1 MADFW
6 DDFDKQ
12 ESGYGMSRSGDF
24 WNGLNDTE
32 VVSPEKPSSNP
43 IRRLADP
50 LVGLVKDTAVG
61 IPETVVGLLDIPTM
75 GYAGKV
81 AETVS
86 RGLGLGD
93 FKSANEMFD
102 NLLTPETREAQ
113 QKVAEAKGFLP
124 TIATAIQNP
133 SSIVQ
138 TVAESIPSMFTGLR
152 AAGVVSKLI
161 GKPLVE
167 AGIKN
172 LPRIA
177 KVGGIAEGVITAGQ
191 NTEQTRQQ
199 TEEGTLT
206 PSQVGINTVSGIL
219 TGILGVTGA
228 RLAKWLKID
237 DVDMLYTAGRNGMVG
252 DAEKNIF
259 KKVLKGAFQ
268 EGVLEELPQSMQ
280 EQIAQNLALNKPID
294 DGVFEAGAMGMLAG
308 FAQSTG
314 ANIAGSTM
322 QKMKNELDPINQ
334 TIKKIADETLP
345 GELSAIGGWDN
356 GKLVENITPTA
367 VSETPSRLHPS
378 EIDYG
383 EEISTPLPTPTESFP
398 ESFSTGLQGIAREL
412 NVGQFAP
419 LTAEE
424 TGVENKIPVAPEEN
438 IPTPERKVEAIDKKE
453 SWQERRKQLVNLR
466 DNLSRKADEQNKQ
479 DPSFPPAEYD
489 SRVEEINSVIE
500 SGDLVNRKANILK
513 GNTQEKLEE
522 IHKNGMAEVLK
533 KYHDLIPSETT
544 RKSERKTG
552 KTEDSEKVKEP
563 WKMTKEEYAPSTPAK
578 LADVI
583 EKESEDAP
591 KEHIGD
597 FDDLRAEY
605 RKYGLILSKKG
616 NEYRLSNGVSAT
628 PRTLIIGSKERINR
642 VADNLKTYAKYIKN
656 ETDEIDAGERK
667 YNHKGIIEQ
676 ALKEGKL
683 VPESILKEYPDL
695 VPKKEEEKTRK
706 TEDSEKVKKA
716 IKSQLVEYK
725 AELINR
731 LASLTKEKAAAKST
745 RETDRLERLIST
757 TETELDRYLRE
768 KTLPQDRIDSIRLAQ
783 TEIAKA
789 GGKIP
794 KTSEEAQIAID
805 NYETELIK
813 KYGEKA
819 VIEAPIGKFESGDF
833 PYGKSPLSEPD
844 LAKLNKLY
852 ENRDNIDKVELDK
865 WHKYIYEKSGL
876 SKQEVDGALKS
887 LNMPVGSDLSIP
899 FTAEGLRK
907 FGERDTDNLKNLY
920 NNFSKETY
928 ADFKFS
934 DNPDNPVIQGVVY
947 NKDGRPGKWDKEAL
961 KKTEKL
967 FNTIGE
973 TQGRE
978 PLNLLVDIAN
988 KEITKPPITNQEQL
1002 KQRLAEGKR
1011 LAAEKRT
1018 EAAGKPIAKSVEAV
1032 STKEPWQTSDLAVK
1046 PNIKIESIHALKQS
1060 DGKFKLF
1067 YRGTRNEVFPGN
1079 TFNSATDARNFFSVQ
1094 KNKELESNQQK
1105 TYVSNTKKVST
1116 ETKPA
1121 VNAQKKITEADPETL
1136 NLVLHEM
1143 RSGLETGTP
1152 GGFQGYDENGN
1163 PIYMKSGYQGWFSDL
1178 VKKYGNKK
1186 TSPTGEKESIN
1197 AKYLVNIINKGL
1209 ENDKL
1214 TSKQN
1219 IIWEDVN
1226 KIADHE
1232 SGKTYAGLVN
1242 QFEKIRELQNET
1254 RKQLAEEEINAGE
1267 IAESKDDLISG
1278 ASEILESEGY
1288 SSEQLESN
1296 VAEITS
1302 FFDEMSKE
1310 PSATKQSWEQTREE
1324 FVGEATGDERAI
1336 RLAAHA
1342 QHVKQAIA
1350 DGERVPLEVLNNY
1363 KNNGWAQIAIDKI
1376 KSKGDVQTELAGTD
1390 SFNLANPAAPRGMGE
1405 NIKEVIPSGNLFT
1418 EGKKKESDIPF
1429 NRGGISGLQ
1438 QSQVQSVIDQAL
1450 KSIST
1455 PPKVNIIQSNQ
1466 DCPESVQ
1473 KIMEEY
1479 EIDDAMGFTHNG
1491 EVYLVANNIRN
1502 EEEILRTMAHELTHS
1517 GLGKFFQR
1525 QTQSKI
1531 MPVRA
1536 EYEVLM
1542 DAIYRAHTEEVEQL
1556 SKTTHTHLNTRTV
1569 QGRRQACEEW
1579 LCNQSYE
1586 SQPKWY
1592 DKLVAIFNDLLRA
1605 VGLNVKLSDAEVRVV
1620 LQDAF
1625 KEFGGEGVN
1634 FKIAH
1639 HGTPHIWMPE
1649 PGFPHGRPRL
1659 DKIGTGEGVAA
1670 FGWGWYSAEAEG
1682 VGEEYR
1688 KQLLSE
1694 KIQTLSEPK
1703 SLKINGERIFTQ
1715 ERTPRKNAALML
1727 NRLGGIEAIRAAE
1740 DNASY
1745 GDKFDKDVL
1754 DSLYELINSNTKI
1767 EIEEHD
1773 PGSLYKL
1780 EIPDDVI
1787 PKLLD
1792 WDKQVGHKIW
1802 VKILTQMRAE
1812 NRPEI
1817 WHDSEMGKIYGL
1829 RGNERGYRIYSSLS
1843 KTLGS
1848 DKAASNFLARAGI
1861 PGNKYLDW
1869 MSRNKPLADIKKA
1882 FLDAIPE
1889 DADFHEV
1896 MELIG
1901 TGAFTT
1907 EQERV
1912 LRAIND
1918 NDWLGFDY
1926 PSQAISA
1933 AFSKNLSNYEA
1944 SLELLNSI
1952 SDLKNA
1958 NESTYNFVIWDQK
1971 VLDRIALLERNGE
1984 KLDAIREEQEQEVPI
1999 EFQRSPVRR
2008 SQPMFSRSDNPDY
2021 KWWEGMDI
2029 RKQLESLPFKF
2040 WQKPRDFIADGYVPI
2055 TRAEADKLYYD
2066 GMDIFVARVDL
2077 KGAETTGNEGWFMHP
2092 RSSFYGYQGYNYD
2105 ETYYQNKKAK
2115 ELYQKY
2121 SKRYSLSERG
2131 RKDTVQEGMRADTGI
2146 QDGLQEV
2153 AFSRRMFGDLK
2164 PLDYISSY
2172 IPDSLSSWF
2181 KQTSTNSVPP
2191 SDISQTNG
2199 TWEIPAS
2206 STMNT
2211 LTYIM
2216 ADRNIDLRDIVKSIE
2231 KTHGILEDQKN
2242 TSLKETL
2249 FSGRLSSRLDDF
2261 VNNELHSVI
2270 SAMAKNG
2277 ISIAQIEEY
2286 LHARHAEE
2294 ANDYLDSL
2302 PEDKRKGNAG
2312 ISTED
2317 ANDYLDSLDPALKEK
2332 YEKIAL
2338 MLDKI
2343 THKNAQL
2350 LVDYGLESQETIDK
2364 WFNKYKHYVPLFRE
2378 DIEERPGTGQG
2389 FTVAGSASKGRTG
2402 SERKVVHIL
2411 SNIAMQ
2417 RERTLTRG
2425 EKNRVSQSLV
2435 SLAENFPNE
2444 DFWKIIKI
2452 PRLSAF
2458 IAPGIEAKIK
2468 PNVVVARIKDEETG
2482 EIKHIGVQ
2490 FNENN
2495 KRAMRMATALK
2506 NMDMDNIGEILGT
2519 LGKITRY
2526 VSAINTQYNPVFG
2539 VTNFFRDMGTAAF
2552 NLSTTKIAGKQKKVL
2567 SNVLPAMKGI
2577 WQATKGNES
2586 SEMAKLFKDFQLHG
2600 GQTGYRNLFVVSED
2614 RAKDIER
2621 ELKSLQAGKPR
2632 RYLSAFA
2639 KILSDYNTMS
2649 ENSIRLSAYKVG
2661 IESGM
2666 TKDKAASMAKNLT
2679 VNFNKKGQI
2688 AGQAGALYAFFNA
2701 SVQGAVR
2708 MYETLKGPKGYK
2720 IIAGGIILGAAQAMM
2735 LAAAGFK
2742 DEEPPEFVKE
2752 RNVIIPIGDKKY
2764 ITFPMPLGFNVIPN
2778 VGRILAEITL
2788 GGGKNAGVKMS
2799 GLIGI
2804 IMETFN
2810 PLGSSGLSM
2819 QTVAPTFLDP
2829 FAALAENKNWTGRP
2843 IYKEDFNSL
2852 NPTPGTSRV
2861 KDSATALGRG
2871 LAWAFNILTG
2881 GNKYTPGL
2889 FSPTPDQ
2896 IDYLSGQITGGL
2908 GREIGKTSMMFESL
2922 YTGEELPAY
2931 KLPLTGRFYGT
2942 VEGQANESNKY
2953 YSNLKKLNVHE
2964 ANIKGR
2970 IKDREPVS
2978 QYIKDNPEAKLWRM
2992 ANTVENTISRIKKR
3006 RESARTPEAKKIYDK
3021 LITLQMKRL
3030 NNMVEKAGG

>member
-1 MADFW
+1 
-6 DDFDKQ
+6 
-12 ESGYGMSRSGDF
+12 
-24 WNGLNDTE
+24 
-32 VVSPEKPSSNP
+32 
-43 IRRLADP
+43 
-50 LVGLVKDTAVG
+50 
-61 IPETVVGLLDIPTM
+61 
-75 GYAGKV
+75 
-81 AETVS
+81 
-86 RGLGLGD
+86 
-93 FKSANEMFD
+93 
-102 NLLTPETREAQ
+102 
-113 QKVAEAKGFLP
+113 
-124 TIATAIQNP
+124 
-133 SSIVQ
+133 
-138 TVAESIPSMFTGLR
+138 
-152 AAGVVSKLI
+152 
-161 GKPLVE
+161 
-167 AGIKN
+167 
-172 LPRIA
+172 
-177 KVGGIAEGVITAGQ
+177 
-191 NTEQTRQQ
+191 
-199 TEEGTLT
+199 
-206 PSQVGINTVSGIL
+206 
-219 TGILGVTGA
+219 
-228 RLAKWLKID
+228 
-237 DVDMLYTAGRNGMVG
+237 
-252 DAEKNIF
+252 
-259 KKVLKGAFQ
+259 
-268 EGVLEELPQSMQ
+268 
-280 EQIAQNLALNKPID
+280 
-294 DGVFEAGAMGMLAG
+294 
-308 FAQSTG
+308 
-314 ANIAGSTM
+314 
-322 QKMKNELDPINQ
+322 
-334 TIKKIADETLP
+334 
-345 GELSAIGGWDN
+345 
-356 GKLVENITPTA
+356 
-367 VSETPSRLHPS
+367 
-378 EIDYG
+378 
-383 EEISTPLPTPTESFP
+383 
-398 ESFSTGLQGIAREL
+398 
-412 NVGQFAP
+412 
-419 LTAEE
+419 
-424 TGVENKIPVAPEEN
+424 
-438 IPTPERKVEAIDKKE
+438 
-453 SWQERRKQLVNLR
+453 
-466 DNLSRKADEQNKQ
+466 
-479 DPSFPPAEYD
+479 
-489 SRVEEINSVIE
+489 
-500 SGDLVNRKANILK
+500 
-513 GNTQEKLEE
+513 
-522 IHKNGMAEVLK
+522 
-533 KYHDLIPSETT
+533 
-544 RKSERKTG
+544 
-552 KTEDSEKVKEP
+552 
-563 WKMTKEEYAPSTPAK
+563 
-578 LADVI
+578 
-583 EKESEDAP
+583 
-591 KEHIGD
+591 
-597 FDDLRAEY
+597 
-605 RKYGLILSKKG
+605 
-616 NEYRLSNGVSAT
+616 
-628 PRTLIIGSKERINR
+628 
-642 VADNLKTYAKYIKN
+642 
-656 ETDEIDAGERK
+656 
-667 YNHKGIIEQ
+667 
-676 ALKEGKL
+676 
-683 VPESILKEYPDL
+683 
-695 VPKKEEEKTRK
+695 
-706 TEDSEKVKKA
+706 
-716 IKSQLVEYK
+716 
-725 AELINR
+725 
-731 LASLTKEKAAAKST
+731 
-745 RETDRLERLIST
+745 
-757 TETELDRYLRE
+757 
-768 KTLPQDRIDSIRLAQ
+768 
-783 TEIAKA
+783 
-789 GGKIP
+789 
-794 KTSEEAQIAID
+794 
-805 NYETELIK
+805 
-813 KYGEKA
+813 
-819 VIEAPIGKFESGDF
+819 
-833 PYGKSPLSEPD
+833 
-844 LAKLNKLY
+844 
-852 ENRDNIDKVELDK
+852 
-865 WHKYIYEKSGL
+865 
-876 SKQEVDGALKS
+876 
-887 LNMPVGSDLSIP
+887 
-899 FTAEGLRK
+899 
-907 FGERDTDNLKNLY
+907 
-920 NNFSKETY
+920 
-928 ADFKFS
+928 
-934 DNPDNPVIQGVVY
+934 
-947 NKDGRPGKWDKEAL
+947 
-961 KKTEKL
+961 
-967 FNTIGE
+967 
-973 TQGRE
+973 
-978 PLNLLVDIAN
+978 
-988 KEITKPPITNQEQL
+988 
-1002 KQRLAEGKR
+1002 
-1011 LAAEKRT
+1011 
-1018 EAAGKPIAKSVEAV
+1018 
-1032 STKEPWQTSDLAVK
+1032 
-1046 PNIKIESIHALKQS
+1046 
-1060 DGKFKLF
+1060 
-1067 YRGTRNEVFPGN
+1067 
-1079 TFNSATDARNFFSVQ
+1079 
-1094 KNKELESNQQK
+1094 
-1105 TYVSNTKKVST
+1105 
-1116 ETKPA
+1116 
-1121 VNAQKKITEADPETL
+1121 
-1136 NLVLHEM
+1136 
-1143 RSGLETGTP
+1143 
-1152 GGFQGYDENGN
+1152 
-1163 PIYMKSGYQGWFSDL
+1163 
-1178 VKKYGNKK
+1178 
-1186 TSPTGEKESIN
+1186 
-1197 AKYLVNIINKGL
+1197 
-1209 ENDKL
+1209 
-1214 TSKQN
+1214 
-1219 IIWEDVN
+1219 
-1226 KIADHE
+1226 
-1232 SGKTYAGLVN
+1232 
-1242 QFEKIRELQNET
+1242 
-1254 RKQLAEEEINAGE
+1254 
-1267 IAESKDDLISG
+1267 
-1278 ASEILESEGY
+1278 
-1288 SSEQLESN
+1288 
-1296 VAEITS
+1296 
-1302 FFDEMSKE
+1302 
-1310 PSATKQSWEQTREE
+1310 
-1324 FVGEATGDERAI
+1324 
-1336 RLAAHA
+1336 
-1342 QHVKQAIA
+1342 
-1350 DGERVPLEVLNNY
+1350 
-1363 KNNGWAQIAIDKI
+1363 
-1376 KSKGDVQTELAGTD
+1376 
-1390 SFNLANPAAPRGMGE
+1390 
-1405 NIKEVIPSGNLFT
+1405 
-1418 EGKKKESDIPF
+1418 
-1429 NRGGISGLQ
+1429 
-1438 QSQVQSVIDQAL
+1438 
-1450 KSIST
+1450 
-1455 PPKVNIIQSNQ
+1455 
-1466 DCPESVQ
+1466 
-1473 KIMEEY
+1473 
-1479 EIDDAMGFTHNG
+1479 
-1491 EVYLVANNIRN
+1491 
-1502 EEEILRTMAHELTHS
+1502 
-1517 GLGKFFQR
+1517 
-1525 QTQSKI
+1525 
-1531 MPVRA
+1531 
-1536 EYEVLM
+1536 
-1542 DAIYRAHTEEVEQL
+1542 
-1556 SKTTHTHLNTRTV
+1556 
-1569 QGRRQACEEW
+1569 
-1579 LCNQSYE
+1579 
-1586 SQPKWY
+1586 
-1592 DKLVAIFNDLLRA
+1592 
-1605 VGLNVKLSDAEVRVV
+1605 
-1620 LQDAF
+1620 
-1625 KEFGGEGVN
+1625 
-1634 FKIAH
+1634 
-1639 HGTPHIWMPE
+1639 
-1649 PGFPHGRPRL
+1649 
-1659 DKIGTGEGVAA
+1659 
-1670 FGWGWYSAEAEG
+1670 
-1682 VGEEYR
+1682 
-1688 KQLLSE
+1688 
-1694 KIQTLSEPK
+1694 
-1703 SLKINGERIFTQ
+1703 
-1715 ERTPRKNAALML
+1715 
-1727 NRLGGIEAIRAAE
+1727 
-1740 DNASY
+1740 
-1745 GDKFDKDVL
+1745 
-1754 DSLYELINSNTKI
+1754 
-1767 EIEEHD
+1767 
-1773 PGSLYKL
+1773 
-1780 EIPDDVI
+1780 
-1787 PKLLD
+1787 
-1792 WDKQVGHKIW
+1792 
-1802 VKILTQMRAE
+1802 
-1812 NRPEI
+1812 
-1817 WHDSEMGKIYGL
+1817 MGKIYGL

-2211 LTYIM
+2211 LNYIL
-2216 ADRNIDLRDIVKSIE
+2216 ADRNIDLRDAVKSIE

-2552 NLSTTKIAGKQKKVL
+2552 NLSTTKIAGKQKEVL

-2600 GQTGYRNLFVVSED
+2600 GQTGYRNLFVVSQD
-2614 RAKDIER
+2614 RAKAIEK

-2639 KILSDYNTMS
+2639 GILSDYNTMS